1 MFKYLANGPLCRFAP
16 CCKLKTVM
24 RCFAGA
30 LALLPV
36 VCWLLPAQSPYS
48 GVSLVRKKP
57 ASAAAE
63 PIPEPP
69 AAVGSTAE
77 KLTYNVEWRL
87 VHAGDVTIETHKSH
101 AEMKVE
107 SAGLVSS
114 LYKVN
119 DTYSADYEEP
129 FCATGSL
136 MDSQEGKR
144 HHESRVTYDRSQN
157 RATFVERDLLKN
169 MVLHSGQV
177 DVPNC
182 VHEIVGAFLAL
193 RSMRVEPGQS
203 TQIPMSDGRR
213 AANVKVEAQEREDV
227 KTPSGDYKAVRYE
240 ANMLNGVVFSR
251 KGRAFLWLSDDP
263 RRLPVQIRL
272 RMQFPIGT
280 VTLQLQ
286 KEEHP

>member
-1 MFKYLANGPLCRFAP
+1 
-16 CCKLKTVM
+16 M

-30 LALLPV
+30 LPLLPV
-36 VCWLLPAQSPYS
+36 ICWLLPAQSPYS
-48 GVSLVRKKP
+48 HDNGAAYQGVPAVRKKASPGP
-57 ASAAAE
+57 AGAAAD
-63 PIPEPP
+63 PKPEPP
-69 AAVGSTAE
+69 AAVGSSAE
-77 KLTYNVEWRL
+77 KLTYDVEWRL
-87 VHAGDVTIETHKSH
+87 VHAGDVTIETQRSH

-114 LYKVN
+114 LFKVS
-119 DTYSADYEEP
+119 DTYSADYDEP

-144 HHESRVTYDRSQN
+144 HHDFRVTYDRSQN

-169 MVLHSGQV
+169 LVLHSGQV
-177 DVPNC
+177 DIPNC
-182 VHEIVGAFLAL
+182 VHDVVGAFLTL
-193 RSMRVEPGQS
+193 RSMHVEPGQS

-213 AANVKVEAQEREDV
+213 AASVKVEAQEREEV

-240 ANMLNGVVFSR
+240 ANMLNGVVYAR
-251 KGRAFLWLSDDP
+251 RGRAFVWLSDDP

-280 VTLQLQ
+280 VTLQLE